1 MGDIRDFHDII
12 DITRENNFKSI
23 MRYYEYLL
31 ANCGAE
37 FLRPSEITNGIPWKK
52 IDLRIYDFEDWFYTC
67 GKVRKHYDLTNNFKN
82 VRIITHASTIVLKYV
97 KIAVEKCE
105 EVNLLEQPS
114 KADKMVLLGDVRLCL
129 FSFAQM
135 YVLLEL
141 FSFNGQSIRIRYTSD
156 DNTQYIENVYMKETP
171 KLSARELLL
180 QRNCVGDMCHAY
192 GKEMTKLGLSENS
205 AETLKKLMRRYYSW
219 MMDCLDFFGF
229 QYTAFQCAV
238 KAYIIYLRVTMQPM
252 YDPKEERPVKIMIE
266 ELEEENAENMAA
278 SDAISKSFTTH
289 EPKEDDESDNSESIQ
304 DDSDASESSS
314 EYNLDV
320 LSKYAQTYLKSLGLR
335 LEINEKK
342 EDVEEDLSD
351 KSLRIMFRISKYV
364 GKELTTLEKEH
375 PEIIDKLSHSSGKDI
390 LKALSE
396 SESHKESD

>member
-1 MGDIRDFHDII
+1 
-12 DITRENNFKSI
+12 
-23 MRYYEYLL
+23 
-31 ANCGAE
+31 
-37 FLRPSEITNGIPWKK
+37 
-52 IDLRIYDFEDWFYTC
+52 
-67 GKVRKHYDLTNNFKN
+67 
-82 VRIITHASTIVLKYV
+82 
-97 KIAVEKCE
+97 
-105 EVNLLEQPS
+105 
-114 KADKMVLLGDVRLCL
+114 
-129 FSFAQM
+129 
-135 YVLLEL
+135 VLLEL
-141 FSFNGQSIRIRYTSD
+141 FSFTGQSIRIRYTSD

-192 GKEMTKLGLSENS
+192 GKEMAKLGLSENS
-205 AETLKKLMRRYYSW
+205 AETLQKLMRRYYSW

-238 KAYIIYLRVTMQPM
+238 KAYIIYLRLTMQPM
-252 YDPKEERPVKIMIE
+252 YDPKEERPVRIMFE
-266 ELEEENAENMAA
+266 ELEDYEYM
-278 SDAISKSFTTH
+278 
-289 EPKEDDESDNSESIQ
+289 EDDESDNSESIQ
-304 DDSDASESSS
+304 DDSESST

-320 LSKYAQTYLKSLGLR
+320 LSKYAKTYLKSLGLR

-342 EDVEEDLSD
+342 EDAEEDLSD